1 MEVKSLQNRPMMLE
15 KQHIL
20 RVSLLLSLL
29 LSAHAAQGQCA
40 NKLAK
45 QHLESANSYRA
56 ADDERAEQEY
66 RRAIALAK
74 GRCADAWAGLSF
86 YLSEHRRFSEAADA
100 WHAHIK
106 HIRPKPNDLLL
117 LRLLKRAA
125 ELHSRSLTSQP
136 LSADE
141 MVELVGLVDRFAE
154 PTDAIPF
161 AENAVKVY
169 PESAK
174 ALVALANL
182 ISSTQQER
190 ALELLNRA
198 ATLAD
203 KETSVFIA
211 RGWYFIWVQ
220 FKPREAEKD
229 FRRALELSNGTSA
242 SAWQG
247 LGDSLSRQGRRNEA
261 IQAYLRYLKIRPQ
274 HASHYDEVIK
284 RDIEALRNLP

>member
-1 MEVKSLQNRPMMLE
+1 MMLE
-15 KQHIL
+15 KQHVL
-20 RVSLLLSLL
+20 RVSLLLTLL
-29 LSAHAAQGQCA
+29 LSAHAAKGQCA

-45 QHLESANSYRA
+45 QHLESANSYNA
-56 ADDERAEQEY
+56 ADDARAEEEY

-74 GRCADAWAGLSF
+74 GRCPDAWLRLSY
-86 YLSEHRRFSEAADA
+86 YLSERLRFSEAAGA
-100 WHAHIK
+100 ARNQIK
-106 HIRPKPNDLLL
+106 HLRRKAISANPER
-117 LRLLKRAA
+117 LRLLDRAA
-125 ELHSRSLTSQP
+125 ELHSRSLTNDP

-182 ISSTQQER
+182 IKFTQQER

-203 KETSVFIA
+203 KETFVFIA
-211 RGWYFIWVQ
+211 RGWYFTWVR
-220 FKPREAEKD
+220 FMPLEAEKN

-247 LGDSLSRQGRRNEA
+247 LGDSLSRQGRRTEA
-261 IQAYLRYLKIRPQ
+261 IEAYLRYLKIRPQ
-274 HASHYDEVIK
+274 HAAHYDEVIK
-284 RDIEALRNLP
+284 RDIETLRNLP